1 MRITIVGCG
10 SIGSKLA
17 KAADEMDEVKR
28 IYLVDIKKDIADKV
42 AAGLKKAIVVD
53 SIEDELY
60 HCDLVIE
67 ASTQEAAREVA
78 PRVVSRGVDMMIMS
92 VGSLVDDDYRKALF
106 QKAKEHE
113 AKIFIPTGALCGVD
127 GLRSASGDE
136 ILSVTLTTTKGP
148 KSLAGVQYLIDKG
161 IDVNAVKE
169 KTVVYSGPARE
180 AVKIFPKNINVAA
193 TVSLLGIGFDR
204 TQVKI
209 VLDPM
214 ATSNSHE
221 LDVEGNFGKFTSHT
235 YNVPSPDNPKTSY
248 NVHKEWDKK
257 RGCYVYKDNM
267 GNFVG
272 RDKPS
277 MDKQEKW
284 VKDKEKNW
292 LEELKV
298 PQGKGADKP
307 QPTKKSSSYS
317 SDEYDNSDGGY
328 DQGYEEEEEDYSGGG
343 MSYDEYVRRS
353 AHGEVQ
359 VSKIVIRSD
368 DELRRAEEG
377 MKEVENAIKE
387 IKKIDPSANVN
398 EYIDPQIVKKVE
410 NAIKEY
416 KRKHARG

>member
-17 KAADEMDEVKR
+17 KAADDMEEVKR

-53 SIEDELY
+53 SVEDELY

-67 ASTQEAAREVA
+67 SSTQEAAREIA

-92 VGSLVDDDYRKALF
+92 VGSLVDDDYRQALF

-127 GLRSASGDE
+127 GLRSAAGDE

-148 KSLAGVQYLIDKG
+148 KSLTDVQYLIDKG
-161 IDVNAVKE
+161 IDVYKLTE
-169 KTVVYSGPARE
+169 KTVVYEGTARE

-193 TVSLLGIGFDR
+193 TVALLGIGFDR

-221 LDVEGNFGKFTSHT
+221 LHVEGNFGTSVAHT

-248 NVHKEWDKK
+248 
-257 RGCYVYKDNM
+257 
-267 GNFVG
+267 
-272 RDKPS
+272 
-277 MDKQEKW
+277 
-284 VKDKEKNW
+284 
-292 LEELKV
+292 L
-298 PQGKGADKP
+298 AA
-307 QPTKKSSSYS
+307 
-317 SDEYDNSDGGY
+317 
-328 DQGYEEEEEDYSGGG
+328 
-343 MSYDEYVRRS
+343 RS
-353 AHGEVQ
+353 AIAAL
-359 VSKIVIRSD
+359 KRICR
-368 DELRRAEEG
+368 
-377 MKEVENAIKE
+377 
-387 IKKIDPSANVN
+387 N
-398 EYIDPQIVKKVE
+398 EWVGI
-410 NAIKEY
+410 
-416 KRKHARG
+416 

>member
-1 MRITIVGCG
+1 MKRSIVMTLLLG
-10 SIGSKLA
+10 LTA
-17 KAADEMDEVKR
+17 
-28 IYLVDIKKDIADKV
+28 V
-42 AAGLKKAIVVD
+42 AANAQHRFGVSPEVLKQLSEHGTVYVNTEAPGVHKEYD
-53 SIEDELY
+53 SEIGATVWRDDMGNYLCRDENMKPLED
-60 HCDLVIE
+60 
-67 ASTQEAAREVA
+67 
-78 PRVVSRGVDMMIMS
+78 
-92 VGSLVDDDYRKALF
+92 
-106 QKAKEHE
+106 
-113 AKIFIPTGALCGVD
+113 
-127 GLRSASGDE
+127 
-136 ILSVTLTTTKGP
+136 
-148 KSLAGVQYLIDKG
+148 IDK
-161 IDVNAVKE
+161 D
-169 KTVVYSGPARE
+169 Y
-180 AVKIFPKNINVAA
+180 
-193 TVSLLGIGFDR
+193 
-204 TQVKI
+204 
-209 VLDPM
+209 M
-214 ATSNSHE
+214 
-221 LDVEGNFGKFTSHT
+221 FTGT
-235 YNVPSPDNPKTSY
+235 NNDPDNPKTSY

>member
-17 KAADEMDEVKR
+17 KAADDMEEVKR

-53 SIEDELY
+53 SVEDELY

-67 ASTQEAAREVA
+67 SSTQEAAREIA

-92 VGSLVDDDYRKALF
+92 VGSLVDDDYRQALF

-127 GLRSASGDE
+127 GLS
-136 ILSVTLTTTKGP
+136 
-148 KSLAGVQYLIDKG
+148 KSLTGVQYLIDKG
-161 IDVNAVKE
+161 IDVNTVKE

-193 TVSLLGIGFDR
+193 TVALLGIGFDR

-221 LDVEGNFGKFTSHT
+221 LDVEGNFGRFVSHT

-248 NVHKEWDKK
+248 LAALSAIAALKRICRNEW
-257 RGCYVYKDNM
+257 
-267 GNFVG
+267 VG
-272 RDKPS
+272 
-277 MDKQEKW
+277 
-284 VKDKEKNW
+284 
-292 LEELKV
+292 
-298 PQGKGADKP
+298 
-307 QPTKKSSSYS
+307 
-317 SDEYDNSDGGY
+317 
-328 DQGYEEEEEDYSGGG
+328 
-343 MSYDEYVRRS
+343 
-353 AHGEVQ
+353 
-359 VSKIVIRSD
+359 I
-368 DELRRAEEG
+368 
-377 MKEVENAIKE
+377 
-387 IKKIDPSANVN
+387 
-398 EYIDPQIVKKVE
+398 
-410 NAIKEY
+410 
-416 KRKHARG
+416 